1 MKKTLLFACA
11 IAAMLVSC
19 GDKEAK
25 STTATGTSEEV
36 VVLPDSTE
44 CVKSGD
50 IVYID
55 LDAMFKSSKIFL
67 NEGKPL
73 EERVQAYQQKVAAA
87 QEEWAK
93 REQGLAYE
101 QNKLQQDGAKLQ
113 SDYQKGLITTLNAQ
127 TKSQELEKRS
137 QNLQANIASFQKKTQ
152 EEGEALQL
160 EDQQLGEEYVV
171 LENRFSELVK
181 KAIDEINADGRYKM
195 IVNSMMVVDSADGLN
210 ISSLV
215 LAKIDEL
222 YEAGALTE
230 TTAE

>member
-1 MKKTLLFACA
+1 MKKTLLFVCA

>member
-195 IVNSMMVVDSADGLN
+195 IVNSMMVVDAADGLN

-230 TTAE
+230 TKAE